1 MSNVR
6 LRRAARTW
14 EALPTGRRRRG
25 CRCGRRRFGSACGS
39 LFQDARPPV
48 DIACGWI
55 CSSFP
60 LRRRGQAGCPRD
72 LLVDLPVR
80 RSISSARPSRSLA
93 RCRVASGVSRITF
106 PRCQSWTLSGV
117 PSTVGRSLQSASC
130 SIAQEIEA
138 PNTTP
143 KRKSRT
149 GSMLRAPSSHC
160 MLKASVCCTANSD
173 IDQGIGR
180 CGPRHQAWRLTG
192 SDSEIEHGAR
202 GHFHVASPARAGTAM
217 AMASIC
223 RFSHPEAGVGFSGS
237 PSAAAAGRSDS
248 AASRSSRAR
257 KRASR
262 PSPTASSPVPAA
274 THWPAGAA
282 PRACPRSP
290 TLPSACGMTSGP
302 AGAIRGTPTTGRRAW
317 RAMVPRIGRMAV
329 CDVASADVLA
339 ILTPIWHIDDAVER
353 QRGWRKNP
361 GSQQPRRFHWPAWR
375 QPLDSAGIDAL
386 LDAWNPEPEARATW
400 PRVGVHAAW
409 RSVRFEPRGSTDKT
423 RAFGAQR
430 L

>member
-1 MSNVR
+1 MDVSRFGKGRVWR
-6 LRRAARTW
+6 VWRTGCSSISGLLMQDL
-14 EALPTGRRRRG
+14 LPPAPMESADPHLIRFTGLCSEGLSGFADRGLTCLPSPLVVPCATFNEPVSVLTGRTIPSGHNQLRAG
-25 CRCGRRRFGSACGS
+25 ASGESPYSAC
-39 LFQDARPPV
+39 
-48 DIACGWI
+48 
-55 CSSFP
+55 
-60 LRRRGQAGCPRD
+60 
-72 LLVDLPVR
+72 
-80 RSISSARPSRSLA
+80 
-93 RCRVASGVSRITF
+93 
-106 PRCQSWTLSGV
+106 
-117 PSTVGRSLQSASC
+117 
-130 SIAQEIEA
+130 
-138 PNTTP
+138 
-143 KRKSRT
+143 
-149 GSMLRAPSSHC
+149 
-160 MLKASVCCTANSD
+160 
-173 IDQGIGR
+173 
-180 CGPRHQAWRLTG
+180 
-192 SDSEIEHGAR
+192 
-202 GHFHVASPARAGTAM
+202 HFHVASPARAGTAM

-223 RFSHPEAGVGFSGS
+223 RFSHPEPGVGFSGS

-423 RAFGAQR
+423 RAFGAER